1 MYIMWQT
8 TKRTTKLYFLFKFN
22 VMKRISVEL
31 TDQQENSLSKQI
43 ETALIDNVDFVL
55 ALVNVNLDFDYGSG
69 CHSKPQRQKLEKE
82 DLVAFVHEE
91 HMYAIWEC
99 GLEVY
104 NNTSVVELL
113 FDLYTNYMADRYPE
127 YRPQEDPTLKEL
139 GRELPKWLK

>member
-1 MYIMWQT
+1 
-8 TKRTTKLYFLFKFN
+8 
-22 VMKRISVEL
+22 MKSVSVEL

-113 FDLYTNYMADRYPE
+113 FDLYVNYMNHRYDQ

-139 GRELPKWLK
+139 GRELSKWLK